1 MISSC
6 IYVPF
11 IYFVKASKL
20 RVVLFSQTLNVFDS
34 HMQVNMPGEN
44 FTYKVVYKLVLLF
57 ILHVKV
63 TSILLKYIPLN
74 PL

>member
-11 IYFVKASKL
+11 IYFDKASKL

-34 HMQVNMPGEN
+34 HMHVNMPA
-44 FTYKVVYKLVLLF
+44 FTCKVVFKLVLLY

-63 TSILLKYIPLN
+63 TSIILKYIPINL
-74 PL
+74 L